1 MFMLGISGA
10 EIVKA
15 VRDYIEM
22 IATVF
27 AELWFW
33 PVVFVGIMILA
44 VVVLGSLVKNSY
56 ENRILKSV
64 NKLNKYFLAKPFI
77 TEENLVEFNLKMK
90 KVPKVL
96 RNNWQI
102 YMLNREDEPT
112 KYINVNT
119 CIGKPLRTGSIEK
132 NMQNFTTFTI
142 LLGLLSFI
150 AGLQYASVTNQNQI
164 IPILFDACLVPLILA
179 IVYTITIL
187 AVRASKNDIYA
198 CLYDNFPLYERNL
211 TKAVTTLP
219 AYVDYEI
226 LFTKKEIKEGIPIL
240 QQYLEKRALVEQQE
254 LEKAR
259 ENSVAVEE
267 YDFSDLGVDGS
278 LILER
283 SMKESET
290 FIKIRRRLQDEIGS
304 IETEMGN
311 YKKNYEETL
320 KDMQRK
326 LQASRENLES
336 LKTQQE
342 ESTNRIESNYIRKQQ
357 ADEIK
362 KQQQLEKDIEEA
374 TSKFNDEQT
383 SLQQD
388 IEKREKEIAEK
399 KEFVEQA
406 MALEFKH
413 YANTLYKALT
423 DKATE
428 VGNQRLLT
436 LAQENSDLK
445 ALLTDIQGVGG
456 ANVDIQDDLI
466 QNQDLTSE
474 NLYDMSSNDMNEL
487 SESREQSDEN
497 AKAEAEQESIKAQA
511 EQENSQVQAGEQ
523 FAENQNIEM
532 NAQDVQNV
540 GDPNAKEYVVQ
551 NDYVDP
557 NMQTYEQNS
566 QVYDQN
572 TQNYDANNQ
581 YVAQD
586 GQYADANSQYV
597 DQAGYGEQTNEQ
609 VPQDQLGQQNV
620 SQEQNIVA
628 EQVAPETV
636 AQDYSQNQV
645 QSQEEPVVEVQQAP
659 VQNVEPQTV
668 ATNDQTEDLEQIQRQ
683 IDENNMIL
691 QKNKQEFENDLN
703 KTISKMDESDDYGD
717 EREEREEPRSRRDER
732 EERSRRDYE
741 DEYDDD
747 ERRGARDRD
756 DRLEREE
763 RRERTSRRSRIDDD
777 EDDDRAP
784 RRRATSRRRVDVEEP
799 RSGRRS
805 LDGGRRTSRRTSSTS
820 KSRRD
825 SDSGSDF
832 DELNAEMQKLL
843 NRR

>member
-1 MFMLGISGA
+1 MLGISGA

-44 VVVLGSLVKNSY
+44 VAVLGSLVKNSY

-119 CIGKPLRTGSIEK
+119 CIDKPLRTGSIEK

-164 IPILFDACLVPLILA
+164 IPILFDACLVPIILA
-179 IVYTITIL
+179 VVYTITIL

-456 ANVDIQDDLI
+456 ANVDVQDDLI
-466 QNQDLTSE
+466 RNEDLTSE
-474 NLYDMSSNDMNEL
+474 NLYDMSSNDMNDL
-487 SESREQSDEN
+487 NESREQSDEN
-497 AKAEAEQESIKAQA
+497 AKAEAEQESAKAQA
-511 EQENSQVQAGEQ
+511 QQENVQNQAEPV
-523 FAENQNIEM
+523 AENQNVQM
-532 NAQDVQNV
+532 NAQEMQYADNT
-540 GDPNAKEYVVQ
+540 NAQEYVAQ

-557 NMQTYEQNS
+557 NMQTY
-566 QVYDQN
+566 DQN
-572 TQNYDANNQ
+572 TQNYDVNNQ
-581 YVAQD
+581 YD
-586 GQYADANSQYV
+586 GQYVDANGQYVDNNSQYV
-597 DQAGYGEQTNEQ
+597 DQMAEQNNQMQGGEPEQNVATEQ
-609 VPQDQLGQQNV
+609 VVTEPAMQEPIQVQEAPV
-620 SQEQNIVA
+620 QEQP
-628 EQVAPETV
+628 QET
-636 AQDYSQNQV
+636 
-645 QSQEEPVVEVQQAP
+645 
-659 VQNVEPQTV
+659 VQNVEPV
-668 ATNDQTEDLEQIQRQ
+668 NDQTEDLEQIQRQ
-683 IDENNMIL
+683 IDENNKIL

-703 KTISKMDESDDYGD
+703 KTISKMDESDDYKD
-717 EREEREEPRSRRDER
+717 EEPVREEPRSRHEER
-732 EERSRRDYE
+732 EDRSRRDYDEE
-741 DEYDDD
+741 DYDD
-747 ERRGARDRD
+747 ERD
-756 DRLEREE
+756 DRRERDLRDERREREE
-763 RRERTSRRSRIDDD
+763 RRERPSRRARIDDED
-777 EDDDRAP
+777 EDRAP
-784 RRRATSRRRVDVEEP
+784 ARRRATSRRRVDDEEP
-799 RSGRRS
+799 RSSRRS
-805 LDGGRRTSRRTSSTS
+805 KDSGRRTGRRTKSTS